1 MGWQTLLADR
11 KVKAH
16 TTSKQELDDLRAV
29 IERNTVDYD
38 RAHVASDTEATEI
51 LQETKA
57 FLQLTEAWISQ
68 NYPQFQKA

>member
-1 MGWQTLLADR
+1 M
-11 KVKAH
+11 
-16 TTSKQELDDLRAV
+16 RAV

-51 LQETKA
+51 LQEAKA